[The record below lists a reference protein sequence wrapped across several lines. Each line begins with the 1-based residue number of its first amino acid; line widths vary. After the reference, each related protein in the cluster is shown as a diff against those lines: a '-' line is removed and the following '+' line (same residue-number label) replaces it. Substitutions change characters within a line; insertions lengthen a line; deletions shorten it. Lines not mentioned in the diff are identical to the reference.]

1 MFIMS
6 VGFVKLI
13 DHMGTDKS
21 VVDSARVSYNGKGKS
36 SDERLINFLMKNKH
50 MTPFEMICV
59 KVHVKCPLFVARQWM
74 RHRTFSY
81 NEISARYTEM
91 EESFY
96 MPEYIRE
103 NKSKNKQVS
112 TKKDL
117 CGCDEEQMLRFMK
130 ENNEHAYSSY
140 KRLLDQ
146 GVAREMARGL
156 LNMNYYT
163 EFYCLGNVRNWLNFI
178 TLRDAKDAQLEI
190 QEYAKEVA
198 NIIKELYPLT
208 FQAYESLRA
217 SEALVKDILND
228 EELFKLITHE
238 YKVRNNSRTNGDT
251 CNKR

>member
-6 VGFVKLI
+6 VKLI
-13 DHMGTDKS
+13 DYMGTDKS
-21 VVDSARVSYNGKGKS
+21 VVDAARVSYNGKGKS
-36 SDERLINFLMKNKH
+36 SDERLINYLMKNKH

-59 KVHVKCPLFVARQWM
+59 KVHVKCPMFVARQWM

-96 MPEYIRE
+96 IPEYVRE
-103 NKSKNKQVS
+103 NKGKNKQVS

-117 CGCDEEQMLRFMK
+117 CGSDEEQLLKFMK
-130 ENNEHAYSSY
+130 ENNEQAYSSY

-178 TLRDAKDAQLEI
+178 TLRDASDAQLEI
-190 QEYAKEVA
+190 QQYAKEVA

-208 FQAYESLRA
+208 FKAYESVR
-217 SEALVKDILND
+217 EAEVLVKDILND
-228 EELFKLITHE
+228 DKLLKYIKDET
-238 YKVRNNSRTNGDT
+238 RNSSRAKDDQ
-251 CNKR
+251 